1 MEFIKQSIDKILL
14 AIAGAILLFAL
25 AVGAMDFRE
34 SHLIAKEGVSLTLN
48 DSTYQPSEVKSPR
61 ILTQTWEK
69 ATHQKRG
76 EDWIYDVFTP
86 PVIYYNPV
94 TLQFTVTPPDFRR
107 PVVLTDDPFQV
118 ELLDVR
124 PRPYRIQLVGYLG
137 KEGDYVAT
145 FEYVPTGVTLVG
157 RPGKRFPQV
166 HVELRSLEVEK
177 QTSTVGNMPIVD
189 LIAKAVIYDEDSG
202 EEVLL
207 TNKERRMLS
216 GPEAVFRI
224 KGNAIIEYTY
234 TEGGIILNGPQ
245 TYTINR
251 LQVSPPQA
259 TLILTSPDLEDPLVK
274 SISPVSRGSFDSGDD
289 NFFNP

>member
-1 MEFIKQSIDKILL
+1 MKFIKQSIDKILL
-14 AIAGAILLFAL
+14 VIAGVIFLCAL
-25 AVGAMDFRE
+25 VIGAMHFSK
-34 SHLIAKEGVSLTLN
+34 SHLISKEGVSLVLKN
-48 DSTYQPSEVKSPR
+48 NIYQPLDVKSPR

-69 ATHQKRG
+69 TPHQKRG
-76 EDWIYDVFTP
+76 ADWIYDVFTP

-107 PVVLTDDPFQV
+107 PVVLTEDPFQV

-137 KEGDYVAT
+137 KDGDYVAT
-145 FEYVPTGVTLVG
+145 FEYVPTKATLVG
-157 RPGKRFPQV
+157 KPGKRFPQA

-177 QTSTVGNMPIVD
+177 TTTTVGSMPIVD
-189 LIAKAVIYDEDSG
+189 LVAKAVIYDEDSG

-224 KGNAIIEYTY
+224 KDNAIIEYTY
-234 TEGGIILNGPQ
+234 NEGGIIVNGQQ
-245 TYTINR
+245 TYSINR
-251 LQVSPPQA
+251 LQVYPPQA
-259 TLILTSPDLEDPLVK
+259 TLILTSPDLEDPIVR
-274 SISPVSRGSFDSGDD
+274 SISPVSRGSFESDDD
-289 NFFNP
+289 NLFKN